1 MPGTLESL
9 LSPVLKDTSRNEEA
23 EEHSNG
29 CSDLPES
36 VEMGASCYCSES
48 FNLTMGN
55 ITDHSIVDGDLQLD
69 CVIEVLFSSCRQQ
82 ISWTTHPQ
90 YNLKKPSTTSS

>member
-1 MPGTLESL
+1 VQDLVVPGTLESL
-9 LSPVLKDTSRNEEA
+9 LSPVLKDSSRNEEA
-23 EEHSNG
+23 EKHSNG
-29 CSDLPES
+29 CSGSPES

-48 FNLTMGN
+48 FNVTMGN

-82 ISWTTHPQ
+82 ISWKNPPTV
-90 YNLKKPSTTSS
+90 